1 MILITGHKN
10 PDTDSYLAAIV
21 AENLFKKLGLDVK
34 AVAQGKPNKE
44 TRYVLDYLGI
54 DDLDIISGNVEAEEV
69 ILVDHNNPMESID
82 NLDDIKIR
90 MVIDHHALKL
100 QTSYPLNIRMESLG
114 CTGSILFKLYNENNI
129 EIDKKM
135 ATLMLSEIISDSLLF
150 KSPTCTK
157 EDIEI
162 AEKLE
167 KIAEVNKEEYGL
179 EMLKCG
185 TDISDLSASE
195 IINLDRK
202 TMMLKDLKASIAQV
216 NTASIED
223 TLKRKEEYEEKMKE
237 EIEANNLDLFI
248 FVITDIINSN
258 SLVISL
264 GEKAELVEKAYGVS
278 LSENTALLK
287 GVVSRKKQIVPILT
301 DNA

>member
-135 ATLMLSEIISDSLLF
+135 AILMLSEIISDSLLF

>member
-1 MILITGHKN
+1 MIYITGHKN

-21 AENLFKKLGLDVK
+21 AENMYKKLGMEVK
-34 AVAQGKPNKE
+34 GVAQGKPNKE
-44 TRYVLDYLGI
+44 TRYVLDYLHL
-54 DDLDIISGNVEAEEV
+54 DDLEIISSDLNIEEI

-82 NLDDIKIR
+82 NLDDVKI
-90 MVIDHHALKL
+90 MGVIDHHALKL

-114 CTGSILFKLYNENNI
+114 CTGSILYKMYKENNI
-129 EIDKKM
+129 EVTKKI

-150 KSPTCTK
+150 KSPTCTD
-157 EDIEI
+157 EDKKI
-162 AEKLE
+162 AEELE

-185 TDISDLSASE
+185 TDISDLNANE

-202 TMMLKDLKASIAQV
+202 TMMLKDIKASIAQV
-216 NTASIED
+216 NTASIEE
-223 TLKRKEEYEEKMKE
+223 TLKRKEEYELAMQK
-237 EIEANNLDLFI
+237 EIEENGLDIFM

-258 SLVISL
+258 SVAIVL
-264 GEKAELVEKAYGVS
+264 GDKKDLVEKSYGVK
-278 LSENTALLK
+278 LENNTALLK

-301 DNA
+301 ENA

>member
-44 TRYVLDYLGI
+44 TRYVLDYLKI

>member
-54 DDLDIISGNVEAEEV
+54 DHLDIISGNVEAEEV